1 MRDFAN
7 MALRPLPA
15 VRAGQEDSA
24 ILGQLRSRSANQLA
38 YYQTQMV
45 RGSCSHVKKAMLVFS
60 SFTLTFEFIVLV
72 CDVQLNGIFKFK

>member
-1 MRDFAN
+1 MFSIIFFLTEIRDFAN

-45 RGSCSHVKKAMLVFS
+45 RGSCSHVKKAVLVF
-60 SFTLTFEFIVLV
+60 FLLHA
-72 CDVQLNGIFKFK
+72 DV